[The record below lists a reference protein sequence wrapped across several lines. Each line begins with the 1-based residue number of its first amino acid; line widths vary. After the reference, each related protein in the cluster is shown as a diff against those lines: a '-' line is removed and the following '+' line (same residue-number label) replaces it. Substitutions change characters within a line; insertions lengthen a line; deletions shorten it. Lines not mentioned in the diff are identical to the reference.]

1 MEFITVR
8 KNIKKITA
16 FKKRYLIHY
25 FISFMLGRIF
35 IMGTISPFALA
46 YICSYI
52 RTYSKTPTKMII
64 TVAMALAGILTTQY
78 SYTTLRYLLAYVLFG
93 LIYISVSTIWT
104 KATSHLHS
112 VASVSAL
119 AISGIIYYAQ
129 LGNTFSN
136 MMMLGFECAICFI
149 FPYIIKSSATIICD
163 ADVYED
169 IKTEDVAGICALTII
184 VVGGF
189 CGLNIGNISV
199 GKTICGVLIMII
211 AYAGGCTFSVTCGIG
226 AGILFSLYS
235 FEYSEYTGILGFCGF
250 VTGIASRYKRPGI
263 ILAFI
268 LSSRL
273 LSTYF
278 GGWSD
283 SIFSELETIISVCMF
298 SLVPQSLL
306 LRIKAYFSAG
316 LTRNT
321 EFKKYQDM
329 VTSKIKIT
337 SKSFESLA
345 ELSQKIFSH
354 IPENTNDL
362 STIYDIAAG
371 KVCKTCG
378 LKFVCWSKEAFDTRD
393 ILNKTVYVLNETG
406 HLSNE
411 NIPIEFKQKCIKYSI
426 FASEMNRIYF
436 RYKANHQ
443 WQERVEQ
450 SQKMISAQLKGMS
463 DIMDEFSKNITNTIT
478 FDKLEESKIMYNME
492 QADIKC
498 SDITVV
504 KDHLDIT
511 SVTVAV
517 KNKKDDFTDL
527 CKKIEVIISE
537 TLNKNMKVENYS
549 CIKNKFTIKLR
560 ESERFAIECS
570 YISIPKKGEEKCGDN
585 VIHGKI
591 SGGKYTVI
599 LSDGMGCGKNAATQS
614 ITAIELMQQFLNA
627 GFDKKTSVEMIN
639 STLMLKNSET
649 FATLDAVIIDMF
661 TAKTEFVKAGA
672 NTTYIKTDKCIKK
685 ISSDTL
691 PIGIINNTKAETK
704 EYQAK
709 SGDIII
715 LISDG
720 IHNATDSW
728 FEEYILNMHE
738 DSPNLIAKLLADE
751 AQRRKKQEDDMTVA
765 VLKII
770 KNEEGA
776 YV

>member
-1 MEFITVR
+1 MEFTTS
-8 KNIKKITA
+8 KKSLQKILT

-35 IMGTISPFALA
+35 IMGTMSPFALS
-46 YICSYI
+46 YICSYMQ
-52 RTYSKTPTKMII
+52 TNSKTTLKMVI
-64 TVAMALAGILTTQY
+64 TVAFALAGTLTTQY

-93 LIYISVSTIWT
+93 LIYISVSTIWS
-104 KATSHLHS
+104 KANKHMHS
-112 VASVSAL
+112 VSSVSAL

-136 MMMLGFECAICFI
+136 MIMLAFECAICFV
-149 FPYIIKSSATIICD
+149 FPYIIKSSADIICN

-169 IKTEDVAGICALTII
+169 IKPEDVAGICALT
-184 VVGGF
+184 VVTIGGF
-189 CGLNIGNISV
+189 CGLNIGNIAV
-199 GKTICGVLIMII
+199 GKAICGALIMVI
-211 AYAGGCTFSVTCGIG
+211 AYAGGCAFSVTCGVG

-235 FEYSEYTGILGFCGF
+235 FEYSEYAGIFGFCGL
-250 VTGIASRYKRPGI
+250 VTGIADRYKRPGI

-268 LSSRL
+268 LSTRL

-283 SIFSELETIISVCMF
+283 SVFSEFETVISVCLF
-298 SLVPQSLL
+298 CLVPQSML

-321 EFKKYQDM
+321 EFKKYLDM
-329 VTSKIKIT
+329 INSKIKFT
-337 SKSFESLA
+337 SNAFESLA
-345 ELSQKIFSH
+345 ELSQKVLGN

-362 STIYDIAAG
+362 STIYEIAAS
-371 KVCKTCG
+371 KVCKSCG
-378 LKFVCWSKEAFDTRD
+378 LKFICWNKESFDTRD
-393 ILNKTVYVLNETG
+393 ILNKTVYILNETG

-411 NIPIEFKQKCIKYSI
+411 NIPMEFKQKCIKYNS
-426 FASEMNRIYF
+426 FASELNRTYF
-436 RYKANHQ
+436 KYKANHQ

-450 SQKMISAQLKGMS
+450 SQKMLSIQLKGMS
-463 DIMDEFSKNITNTIT
+463 GIMDEFSENLNKNIT
-478 FDKLEESKIMYNME
+478 FDKLEESKIMHNME

-504 KDHLDIT
+504 KDHIDAS
-511 SVTVAV
+511 SVTVV
-517 KNKKDDFTDL
+517 VRNKKNDFTEM
-527 CKKIEVIISE
+527 CKKIEVIISK
-537 TLNKNMKVENYS
+537 TLNKNMRVENYS
-549 CIKNKFTIKLR
+549 CNKNKFTLKLK

-585 VIHGKI
+585 VVHGKI

-599 LSDGMGCGKNAATQS
+599 LSDGMGCGKMAADQS

-639 STLMLKNSET
+639 STLMLKKSET
-649 FATLDAVIIDMF
+649 FATLDAVVIDMF
-661 TAKTEFVKAGA
+661 TAKTEFIKAGA
-672 NTTYIKTDKCIKK
+672 NTTYIKTGNCVKK
-685 ISSDTL
+685 ISSNTL
-691 PIGIINNTKAETK
+691 PIGIINNTKAETS

-709 SGDIII
+709 KGDIII

-728 FEEYILNMHE
+728 FEEYILNTHE
-738 DSPNLIAKLLADE
+738 ENPKMIAKLLTDE
-751 AQRRKKQEDDMTVA
+751 AQRRKKQDDDMTVV
-765 VLKII
+765 VLKITR
-770 KNEEGA
+770 NEEGL

>member
-1 MEFITVR
+1 MEFTTA
-8 KNIKKITA
+8 KKSIKKILT

-25 FISFMLGRIF
+25 FISFMMGRIF
-35 IMGTISPFALA
+35 IMGTISPFALS
-46 YICSYI
+46 YICSYM
-52 RTYSKTPTKMII
+52 RTESKTPVKMII

-104 KATSHLHS
+104 KAINHLHS

-129 LGNTFSN
+129 LGNIFNN
-136 MMMLGFECAICFI
+136 MLMIAFECTICFI

-169 IKTEDVAGICALTII
+169 IKPEDVTGICALTII
-184 VVGGF
+184 TIGGF
-189 CGLNIGNISV
+189 CGFNVGNIFV
-199 GKTICGVLIMII
+199 GKAICGALIMVI
-211 AYAGGCTFSVTCGIG
+211 AYVGGCTFSVTCGIG
-226 AGILFSLYS
+226 VGILFSLYS
-235 FEYSEYTGILGFCGF
+235 FEYSEFTGIFGFCGF
-250 VTGIASRYKRPGI
+250 VTGIAARYKRPGI

-268 LSSRL
+268 LSTRL
-273 LSTYF
+273 LSAYF

-283 SIFSELETIISVCMF
+283 SIFSELETIISVCVF
-298 SLVPQSLL
+298 SLVPQSML
-306 LRIKAYFSAG
+306 LRAKAYFSAG
-316 LTRNT
+316 LTSNT
-321 EFKKYQDM
+321 EFKKYLDM
-329 VTSKIKIT
+329 VNSKIKIT

-345 ELSQKIFSH
+345 ELSQKVLSN

-371 KVCKTCG
+371 KVCKSCG
-378 LKFVCWSKEAFDTRD
+378 LKFICWNKESFDTRD
-393 ILNKTVYVLNETG
+393 ILNKTVFILNETG
-406 HLSNE
+406 HLDSE

-426 FASEMNRIYF
+426 FASEMNRVYF
-436 RYKANHQ
+436 KYKANHH
-443 WQERVEQ
+443 WQERLEQ
-450 SQKMISAQLKGMS
+450 SQKMLSVQLKGMS
-463 DIMDEFSKNITNTIT
+463 GIMDEFSKNITNSIT

-492 QADIKC
+492 QEDIKC

-504 KDHLDIT
+504 KDHIDVT
-511 SVTVAV
+511 SVTVIV

-527 CKKIEVIISE
+527 CKKIEEIISE

-549 CIKNKFTIKLR
+549 CIKNKFTLKLK
-560 ESERFAIECS
+560 EAERFAIDCS
-570 YISIPKKGEEKCGDN
+570 YISIPKNGEEKCGDN

-591 SGGKYTVI
+591 SGGKYTAI
-599 LSDGMGCGKNAATQS
+599 LSDGMGCGKKAATQS

-672 NTTYIKTDKCIKK
+672 NTTYIKTDNCIKK
-685 ISSDTL
+685 ISSNTL

-709 SGDIII
+709 NGDIII

-738 DSPNLIAKLLADE
+738 DNPKLIAKLLADE
-751 AQRRKKQEDDMTVA
+751 AQRRKKQDDDMTVA

-770 KNEEGA
+770 KNEEGL